1 MYFENKCP
9 MSNVHRQLI
18 SDWSNCQYY
27 QVKEKTTSSF
37 ISLILKLVLSI
48 NELNIHIIY
57 YS

>member
-1 MYFENKCP
+1 MPNVKC
-9 MSNVHRQLI
+9 LLTIKI

-37 ISLILKLVLSI
+37 ISLITKLVLSI